1 MAMAG
6 SKAEVLPLVAPAPV
20 AHHHLL
26 GLSLV
31 ACSAF
36 TFSLMSC
43 AIKYE
48 SYVMSSMETVFWRS
62 FFAWLLILVAIR
74 FNGVSLYVAPE
85 YRFFL
90 GIRCFVGFTSMSLGF
105 WTMSQMVLADASVII
120 FTSPVW
126 SFFLGALILHEKI
139 DPISFGCAI
148 CSFVGVVFVSRPTIL
163 FGEHDTDVHGSK
175 FAVVGGL
182 CAAATQA
189 LVYTVVRGLKGLHFM
204 VVIQYFML
212 TSTVGSGL
220 WMLLVEQRIN
230 VTLTGDV
237 WAAAVATGV
246 LGFVGQLFMT
256 KGFQLENVGIASVM
270 RYLDIVFVFIWD
282 ITLLREAINLWSV
295 LGAVII
301 CSCAIVIALRKA
313 HA

>member
-1 MAMAG
+1 MA
-6 SKAEVLPLVAPAPV
+6 SKSEVLPLVSPKPE

-62 FFAWLLILVAIR
+62 GFAWILILIAIKCQR
-74 FNGVSLYVAPE
+74 VSLYVAPE

-90 GIRCFVGFTSMSLGF
+90 AIRCFVGFLSMSLGF

-126 SFFLGALILHEKI
+126 SFFLGALILHETI
-139 DPISFGCAI
+139 DPISFSCAL
-148 CSFVGVVFVSRPTIL
+148 CSFLGVVCVSRPSFL
-163 FGEHDTDVHGSK
+163 FGESADDGVHGSK

-182 CAAATQA
+182 CAAASQA
-189 LVYTVVRGLKGLHFM
+189 LVYVVVRGLKGLHFM

-212 TSTVGSGL
+212 TCTMGSGL

-230 VTLTGDV
+230 VALTADV

-246 LGFVGQLFMT
+246 FGFMGQLFMT

-270 RYLDIVFVFIWD
+270 RYLDIVFV
-282 ITLLREAINLWSV
+282 

-313 HA
+313 HKQ